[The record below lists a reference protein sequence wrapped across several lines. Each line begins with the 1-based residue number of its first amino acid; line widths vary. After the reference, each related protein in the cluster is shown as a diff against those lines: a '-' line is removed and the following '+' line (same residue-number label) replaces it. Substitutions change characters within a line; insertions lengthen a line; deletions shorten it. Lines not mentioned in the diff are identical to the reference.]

1 MKYIVIAAI
10 FVSFA
15 ANAGITEGG
24 RGILFGEDHA
34 FAVTAKKGWILDNQS
49 AVQQGLHMVFYPKG
63 RTWAN
68 SPVII
73 YGRSIPTRQTA
84 TIKEQVAQTVSDFR
98 NNGSPKHTSNAKLP
112 LTLAGERSA
121 EVYHYAGDQWGNFEA
136 AAYIQETDT
145 INFLVFS
152 AKTKEAFEKHLMD
165 FQRIASSYQNLY
177 TAPETLP
184 TTKLDAIKSESI
196 SNLKEPEGKV
206 YESQSIKIA
215 GHSLADAMQSCAAY
229 ASNKEPPQFSY
240 FVRIKNDGNI
250 AQSYIFPTNTLSVC
264 FNALMSNI
272 KYPKHVFETFV
283 LNIEMRIK
291 P

>member
-1 MKYIVIAAI
+1 MKYLVIAATFI
-10 FVSFA
+10 SFSA
-15 ANAGITEGG
+15 CAEITEGG

-34 FAVTAKKGWILDNQS
+34 FAVTAKKGWVLDNQS

-98 NNGSPKHTSNAKLP
+98 NNGSPKHTSNAKPL
-112 LTLAGERSA
+112 LTLPGERRA

-152 AKTKEAFEKHLMD
+152 AKTKAAFEKHLVD

-184 TTKLDAIKSESI
+184 PTKLNALKNEST
-196 SNLKEPEGKV
+196 SNLKDPEGKV
-206 YESQSIKIA
+206 YESQAIQMV
-215 GHSLADAMQSCAAY
+215 GNNLAEAMQSCAAY
-229 ASNKEPPQFSY
+229 DPNRKLPPFSY
-240 FVRIKNDGNI
+240 FVRIENDGNI
-250 AQSYIFPTNTLSVC
+250 AQSYIFPTSTLSVC
-264 FNALMSNI
+264 FNALMSNV
-272 KYPKHVFETFV
+272 KYPNHAFKSFV

>member
-1 MKYIVIAAI
+1 MQYIAIAAI
-10 FVSFA
+10 FVSFSA
-15 ANAGITEGG
+15 SAEITEGG

-34 FAVTAKKGWILDNQS
+34 FAVTAKKGWVLDNQS

-73 YGRSIPTRQTA
+73 YGRSIPTLQTA
-84 TIKEQVAQTVSDFR
+84 TIKKQVAQTVSDFH
-98 NNGSPKHTSNAKLP
+98 NNGSPKYTSSTRPP
-112 LTLAGERSA
+112 LTLSGERRA
-121 EVYHYAGDQWGNFEA
+121 EIYHYAGDHWVNLEA

-145 INFLVFS
+145 INFIVFS

-177 TAPETLP
+177 TAPKTLP
-184 TTKLDAIKSESI
+184 TTKLDALKNEST
-196 SNLKEPEGKV
+196 SNLKDPEGKV
-206 YESQSIKIA
+206 YESQAIKMV
-215 GHSLADAMQSCAAY
+215 GNNLAETMQSCAAY
-229 ASNKEPPQFSY
+229 TPNKESPHFSY
-240 FVRIKNDGNI
+240 FVRIKNDGSI
-250 AQSYIFPTNTLSVC
+250 AQSYIFPTSTLSVC
-264 FNALMSNI
+264 FNALMSNV

-283 LNIEMRIK
+283 LNIEMSIT